1 MAPDENL
8 FENDERAKGDL
19 HDCILK
25 KFSPFYSSKLQFTL
39 FNLIKID
46 FTFDMFWIYRNKLVI
61 NFDWNI
67 YRANNC
73 GFSLSLCL
81 SRWSF
86 ISVLQIEC
94 QESVCCVELK
104 SLFSQERRKLLTFG
118 NTLENQKKRWWLW
131 WKRSKVDPDSKLS
144 TSAAAAAL
152 KRKRIPIASLPLRST
167 SPYIHLQIKE
177 FLHF

>member
-1 MAPDENL
+1 MSVP
-8 FENDERAKGDL
+8 KGT
-19 HDCILK
+19 CTTRILK
-25 KFSPFYSSKLQFTL
+25 KFSTFYSSKLGNVTYQFTL
-39 FNLIKID
+39 FKFIKID
-46 FTFDMFWIYRNKLVI
+46 CTFVMFWIYRNKNILVI
-61 NFDWNI
+61 NFDWNK
-67 YRANNC
+67 YRPNNC

-81 SRWSF
+81 NRWSF